1 MLSFNKHSLTENTV
15 KIVMKQKSLFGILI
29 HSTFAD
35 ITSVCFT
42 LLESFGLLT

>member
-1 MLSFNKHSLTENTV
+1 MLSFNKHSLTESTV

-35 ITSVCFT
+35 IFCVCFT